1 MREGIKTYLAD
12 LLVMGGGGTF
22 LKPVLGVIAPT
33 HFGQVQPRGL
43 KGQGDKTIHFLY
55 AFYVV
60 NLLELMLF
68 SEIACDMKYWMGG

>member
-33 HFGQVQPRGL
+33 HILGRFS
-43 KGQGDKTIHFLY
+43 QGVEKDKVTKQYISFMP
-55 AFYVV
+55 F
-60 NLLELMLF
+60 M
-68 SEIACDMKYWMGG
+68 W